1 MFRRIIAIVVA
12 LLAVLPAAAAAA
24 QTPPAPPNDNR
35 ANATALGTLPARVT
49 GTTAGA
55 TVEPNEP
62 FTGCGQTAGSV
73 WYQLTV
79 GSTVPAGIAVTLTAS
94 GDLDAVVDVYTKV
107 RSQISSV
114 ECDATDK
121 QGDAALS
128 FTPQKNTTYL
138 IRVSQLS
145 DSVSGTFTLN
155 AFVLPAPASPP
166 GKPLPAGGAGG
177 ALERVV
183 NTSAAYAVRM
193 TAGVPYRINLVNRS
207 TGCMG
212 LEVFAPGT
220 TSFNG
225 DTPIARLPCGGYRL
239 FTPSQ
244 SGTFSMLVRASGGAR
259 AQQRY
264 YLDVAPASPPETAPG
279 VFIGNDVSVFGRLR
293 GNRIDVVR
301 LYAFDVIDVSNL
313 QLNLATGSGNTFDL
327 ELLNDRG
334 NQIDCACGSSGGESI
349 NRTMHPGHYF
359 AAVISRGFSS
369 GSFTLSRLSRSIT
382 RTALLFNGTGFISG
396 LPGTSLQMQ
405 VRVSKN
411 ISGPVSIL
419 VQRFDP
425 LAGWQ
430 FDETINTTAV
440 NGLAGATFIPTTAG
454 RWRAIASFNGTRTA
468 SPSQSSYAEALL
480 AGPLVQ

>member
-1 MFRRIIAIVVA
+1 MFRRIIVIVVA
-12 LLAVLPAAAAAA
+12 LLAAAPAAVAA
-24 QTPPAPPNDNR
+24 QTPAAPPNDNR
-35 ANATALGTLPARVT
+35 ANAANLGALPAQVAGST
-49 GTTAGA
+49 VGA
-55 TVEPNEP
+55 TAEPNEP
-62 FTGCGQTAGSV
+62 FSDCGQTGPSV
-73 WYQLTV
+73 WYYVNV
-79 GSTVPAGIAVTLTAS
+79 GPTVPAGIAVTLTAS

-107 RSQISSV
+107 RSQISSLD
-114 ECDATDK
+114 CDATDK

-145 DSVSGTFTLN
+145 DSVSGGFTLN
-155 AFVLPAPASPP
+155 AFVLPPPASPP
-166 GKPLPAGGAGG
+166 GKALPAGGAGG

-183 NTSAAYAVRM
+183 NTSAAYAVRL

-212 LEVFAPGT
+212 LAVFAPGT
-220 TSFNG
+220 TSFNS
-225 DTPIARLPCGGYRL
+225 DTPIARLPCAGYRL
-239 FTPSQ
+239 FTPTQ
-244 SGTFSMLVRASGGAR
+244 SGLFSMLVEASGGAR
-259 AQQRY
+259 GQQRY
-264 YLDVAPASPPETAPG
+264 YLDVAPASALETAPG
-279 VFIGNDVSVFGRLR
+279 VFIGNDVTIHGLLR

-301 LYAFDVIDVSNL
+301 LYAFDVVDVSNL
-313 QLNLATGSGNTFDL
+313 QLDLGTSSGNTFDL
-327 ELLNDRG
+327 ELLGDGGR
-334 NQIDCACGSSGGESI
+334 QIDCACGSSGGESI
-349 NRTMHPGHYF
+349 SRTMHPGHYF

-382 RTALLFNGTGFISG
+382 RTTLLFNGTGFLSG
-396 LPGTSLQMQ
+396 PPGTALQMQ
-405 VRVSKN
+405 VNVSQK

-430 FDETINTTAV
+430 YDETINTTAAGGV
-440 NGLAGATFIPTTAG
+440 AGATFIPTTVG

-480 AGPLVQ
+480 QGPLVQ